1 MNKSVSVGIC
11 KQGTFSESN
20 HSALWLENKTLWRSS
35 VKLALRQIDLALKHI
50 KFPLSSIKHLAMK
63 T

>member
-1 MNKSVSVGIC
+1 MNKSISVGIC

-20 HSALWLENKTLWRSS
+20 HSALWLENKTLWKSS
-35 VKLALRQIDLALKHI
+35 IKLALRQIKLELKQI
-50 KFPLSSIKHLAMK
+50 KFHLSPIKHLVIK